1 MIDTPIIVNVIT
13 AASNILSLSFGVC
26 IISYCV
32 NNQLR
37 FNWGNAIARTLGRKT
52 TALTA
57 MMNMNMKDRNHKNE
71 LVLPSLRVAGLSGH
85 LKSLLIITPY
95 VTKCAE
101 KKN

>member
-1 MIDTPIIVNVIT
+1 MIVTPIIVNDIT
-13 AASNILSLSFGVC
+13 TASNILSLSFGVC
-26 IISYCV
+26 IIFYCV

-37 FNWGNAIARTLGRKT
+37 SNWGNAIARTLGRKKMT
-52 TALTA
+52 LTIT
-57 MMNMNMKDRNHKNE
+57 MNMNMKDRNHKNE

-95 VTKCAE
+95 VTKCAG